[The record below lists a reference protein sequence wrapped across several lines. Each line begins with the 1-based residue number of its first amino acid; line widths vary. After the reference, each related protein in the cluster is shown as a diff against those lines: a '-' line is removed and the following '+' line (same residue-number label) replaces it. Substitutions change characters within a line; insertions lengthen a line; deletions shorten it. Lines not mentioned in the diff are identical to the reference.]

1 MNYHL
6 LVAFFEKSPR
16 LNLKKQNNIFS
27 IQLYIDKQVS
37 LQFLIFWYGLDLDL
51 VAKIRLC

>member
-37 LQFLIFWYGLDLDL
+37 FHFLIFWYGLDLDL